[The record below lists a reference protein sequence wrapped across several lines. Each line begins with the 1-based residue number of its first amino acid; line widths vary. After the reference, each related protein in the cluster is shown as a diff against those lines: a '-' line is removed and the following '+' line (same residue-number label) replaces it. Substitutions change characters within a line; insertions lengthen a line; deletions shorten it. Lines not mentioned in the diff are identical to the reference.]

1 MPQLLFLTSKE
12 LCDTLAASHDA
23 DRDACIRMPVHVV
36 KEHGGT
42 INICGAPNSAAGAD
56 IAVDT
61 AELRFGIDGN
71 VGLDQLAGGV
81 SKKLQGGAKINDFVH
96 CVPPYNWVHVFTV
109 LLRFNVLR
117 AVQLVRTSIP
127 RAPSSVII
135 CSSIF

>member
-1 MPQLLFLTSKE
+1 MHQV
-12 LCDTLAASHDA
+12 H
-23 DRDACIRMPVHVV
+23 PVGQAGEFGDGRVV
-36 KEHGGT
+36 RKAYRPFFYAREHQEGAEGGEEDV
-42 INICGAPNSAAGAD
+42 GG
-56 IAVDT
+56 
-61 AELRFGIDGN
+61 AELPGPFEHR
-71 VGLDQLAGGV
+71 GLDQLAGGV